1 VTEGN
6 GARGIFGKEFI
17 GDLVED
23 VVVLV
28 IGFVVVAFVVGVI
41 VSAALFIHALIGMKQ
56 KN

>member
-1 VTEGN
+1 MTEGN

-41 VSAALFIHALIGMKQ
+41 VSAALF
-56 KN
+56 